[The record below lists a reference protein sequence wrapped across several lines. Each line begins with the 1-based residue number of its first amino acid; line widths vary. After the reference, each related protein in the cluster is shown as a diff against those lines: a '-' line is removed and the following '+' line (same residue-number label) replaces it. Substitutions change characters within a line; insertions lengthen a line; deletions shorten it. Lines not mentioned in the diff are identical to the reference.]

1 MTAGLA
7 EAVSG
12 IAADVPF
19 VALPPVSLKGGPA
32 PMIALWHPL
41 GEAGS
46 PEAMAAV
53 LPLRGLPAWRVYFGL
68 PRTGSRAADAA
79 VGSDL
84 VLDIYTPMI
93 EQAAAEFAEARTAL
107 QAMLPVDDGPVA
119 VVGSSAGG
127 HTALRVLTA
136 GQIPVAAAAVINPAV
151 RTESV
156 VAVNERFLDV
166 RYRWAEPARQQA
178 ASLDIVNVAAA
189 VQAPVLL
196 VVGEN
201 EYPEFRPDQD
211 ELLAALGGPAK
222 QITISGMDH
231 ALVGDAA
238 ADADRAIADWLT
250 THFI

>member
-238 ADADRAIADWLT
+238 AHADRAIADWLT